1 MIREPVKA
9 IEFDPDT
16 DEVILNPSADLA
28 NDDWIRAARLLKKA
42 KAGDEKARA
51 KLERMY
57 SVGMVRIHGEIE
69 GL

>member
-1 MIREPVKA
+1 MIREPVKPV
-9 IEFDPDT
+9 EYDPDT
-16 DEVILNPSADLA
+16 DEVTFNLNADLA

-57 SVGMVRIHGEIE
+57 STGMVRIHGEIE

>member
-1 MIREPVKA
+1 MIREPIKPVD
-9 IEFDPDT
+9 FNPDT
-16 DEVILNPSADLA
+16 DEVTFNPSADLA

-51 KLERMY
+51 KLDRMY
-57 SVGMVRIHGEIE
+57 STRMVRIHGEIE